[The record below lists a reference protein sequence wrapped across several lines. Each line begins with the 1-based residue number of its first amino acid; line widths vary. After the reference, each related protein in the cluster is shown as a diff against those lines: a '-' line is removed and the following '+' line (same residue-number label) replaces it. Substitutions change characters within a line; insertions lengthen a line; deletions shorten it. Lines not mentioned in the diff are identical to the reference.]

1 MFLIILAFI
10 ELILCCLIFLF
21 GPNKSHYEEEYLVSQ
36 YNTNYQNVHNYY
48 NSSYCDY
55 FVENLKK
62 PKEINKLILGL
73 SLLLFLFVFSRII
86 AAIYNKC
93 KDNANSAIKF
103 IRASIIIG
111 FIIVLANISLSV
123 LILYKIYKLAKDSED
138 EVGVTKSLL
147 LKNIIAIIILFV
159 DFILNII
166 QMCISFKK

>member
-111 FIIVLANISLSV
+111 FII
-123 LILYKIYKLAKDSED
+123 D
-138 EVGVTKSLL
+138 
-147 LKNIIAIIILFV
+147 
-159 DFILNII
+159 
-166 QMCISFKK
+166 